1 MPSTRPNAVTT
12 GESTPSTVS
21 ALELLLLGL
30 AIDAEFRDRAG
41 LDPLHRDLLAAIF
54 AFTVDAVFDLL
65 KRLVDFGQQAAL
77 ALSQSTLKGEIHF
90 RGSRIDLVGE
100 IVGIQVDVPRKG
112 LTGVMKEFLAL
123 LDENLL
129 ESVLIAL
136 LQLSPFPLLVRL

>member
-12 GESTPSTVS
+12 VESTPSTVS
-21 ALELLLLGL
+21 ALELLLLRL

-41 LDPLHRDLLAAIF
+41 LDSLHRNLLAAVF

-65 KRLVDFGQQAAL
+65 KRLINLGQQAAFT
-77 ALSQSTLKGEIHF
+77 LSQSPLKGKIHF

-136 LQLSPFPLLVRL
+136 LQLSPFPLLVRP